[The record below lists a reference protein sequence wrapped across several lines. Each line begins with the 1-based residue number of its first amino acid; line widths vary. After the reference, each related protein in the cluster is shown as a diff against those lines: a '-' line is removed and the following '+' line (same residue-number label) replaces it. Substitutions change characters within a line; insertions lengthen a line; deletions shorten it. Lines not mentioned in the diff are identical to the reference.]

1 MNNQQIE
8 DIRAVVGFGLG
19 TSRLDN
25 ELIREA
31 FIMGAGFGSGTAIDY
46 MNLGDE
52 KAMDLAMQCLSL
64 LEKIT
69 DYEQDV

>member
-1 MNNQQIE
+1 MKNEQIE
-8 DIRAVVGFGLG
+8 NIRAVVGFGLG

-31 FIMGAGFGSGTAIDY
+31 FIMGAGFASGTAIEY
-46 MNLGDE
+46 LNLDE
-52 KAMDLAMQCLSL
+52 ESSYALALECLAL
-64 LEKIT
+64 VERGT

>member
-1 MNNQQIE
+1 MKNEQIE
-8 DIRAVVGFGLG
+8 NIRAVVGFGLG

-31 FIMGAGFGSGTAIDY
+31 FIMGAGFGSGTAIEYLD
-46 MNLGDE
+46 LDE
-52 KAMDLAMQCLSL
+52 EKSFSLALECLTL
-64 LEKIT
+64 VEKVV